1 MSSDTIINTIVDY
14 SILVG
19 KTTIGFSILICLVLY
34 KYQDNLLYHPCPPG
48 LPKRVDE
55 NPEGVRHPGEWSI
68 KGHMLNFPSS
78 SESIPYEDVMLET
91 KDGVMIHTWL
101 LLQKNSSNVPTLIY
115 FHGNAGNMGYRLQ
128 NAAEMY
134 ARVGINIL
142 MMDYRGYGNSTG
154 TPTEKGLIL
163 DAEKVVQYA
172 SSHPKLTNSSIIV
185 FGRSLGGAVSVA
197 IAEQYPDLVK
207 GLILENTFLS
217 ISKMVDRLLPFVS
230 LLKPLVLRIN
240 WNSENTIKNLKQ
252 PIMFI
257 AGERD
262 ELVPHSHMQLLMGL
276 ATASVFK
283 DWFPVK
289 TGTHNDTWV
298 RAGSNYYKRMSDF
311 INKAFGGVCKNDDN
325 SELIREK
332 VADVLPTMQTDFTIK
347 RKI

>member
-19 KTTIGFSILICLVLY
+19 KITIGFTTLICLVLY

-68 KGHMLNFPSS
+68 KGHMLNFPNS

-154 TPTEKGLIL
+154 TPSEKGLIL

-172 SSHPKLTNSSIIV
+172 SSHPKLTNSPIIV

-217 ISKMVDRLLPFVS
+217 ISKMVDRLLPYVS
-230 LLKPLVLRIN
+230 ILKPLVLRIG
-240 WNSENTIKNLKQ
+240 WDSEKTIQKLKQ

-262 ELVPHSHMQLLMGL
+262 ELVPHSHMRLLMAL
-276 ATASVFK
+276 ANLSVFK
-283 DWFPVK
+283 DWFSVPS
-289 TGTHNDTWV
+289 GTHNDTWV
-298 RAGSNYYKRMSDF
+298 RAGSTYYIRMTEF
-311 INKAFGGVCKNDDN
+311 ISKAFGTTGLCANN
-325 SELIREK
+325 NNELRRDK
-332 VADVLPTMQTDFTIK
+332 VADVLPTMQTDFSVKKT
-347 RKI
+347 

>member
-1 MSSDTIINTIVDY
+1 MSETIIKTVVDY
-14 SILVG
+14 SIFFG
-19 KTTIGFSILICLVLY
+19 KITLGFTTLICLVLY
-34 KYQDNLLYHPCPPG
+34 KYQDNLLYHPSPPG

-55 NPEGVRHPGEWSI
+55 NPEGVRNPGEWSI

-78 SESIPYEDVMLET
+78 ESIPYEDVMLET
-91 KDGVMIHTWL
+91 SDGVKIHTWL
-101 LLQKNSSNVPTLIY
+101 LLQKNSANVPTLIY

-154 TPTEKGLIL
+154 TPSEKGLIL

-207 GLILENTFLS
+207 ALILENTFLS
-217 ISKMVDRLLPFVS
+217 ISKMVDKLLPFVS

-240 WNSENTIKNLKQ
+240 WNSETTIKNLKQ

-276 ATASVFK
+276 ATASIFK

-298 RAGSNYYKRMSDF
+298 RAGSTYYTRMADF
-311 INKAFGGVCKNDDN
+311 ISKAFGSNGLCKNNYN
-325 SELIREK
+325 SELKRDK
-332 VADVLPTMQTDFTIK
+332 VADALPTMQIDFTIK
-347 RKI
+347 RKN